1 VVLAGR
7 RRPADRSR
15 WPASVGYGIAHGD
28 EPPPDVTHAA
38 AASFLPLDF
47 LVLVVAVLGVLQM
60 TGEYTGGGAARATF
74 AAVPRRW
81 PVVLAKAGR
90 VRGGDAPVMA
100 VTAVASFLVCQA
112 FLGDDGVSLGDPG
125 VPGLVA
131 GAAASTVLLGLL
143 GLAVGTSLRHSA
155 AAITTLVAV
164 LFVVPVLLGPVLP
177 GDREDDVLKY
187 LPTVAGQ
194 AMYGSLGGADSPFP
208 TLSRARR
215 RSSSS
220 PGSRPRWP
228 AGRRCSCGGTSSDL
242 RGRWTGCARPRR
254 ATRDGWTPA
263 SPRSW
268 PR

>member
-1 VVLAGR
+1 MSERVTFPRVLRSELTKLVSLRSTWFSLGGVVLLTVSLAGV
-7 RRPADRSR
+7 
-15 WPASVGYGIAHGD
+15 VGYGIDHDG
-28 EPPPDVTHAA
+28 EPPADTTHAV

-60 TGEYTGGGAARATF
+60 TGEYNGGAARATF

-81 PVVLAKAGR
+81 PVVLAKAGAF
-90 VRGGDAPVMA
+90 VAVTAPVMA

-125 VPGLVA
+125 VPGQVA

-155 AAITTLVAV
+155 AAISTLVAV
-164 LFVVPVLLGPVLP
+164 LFIVPVLLGPVLP
-177 GDREDDVLKY
+177 GDREDDVLKF

-208 TLSRARR
+208 TLSAGASALVLVAWVAAALAAGTAVLVRR
-215 RSSSS
+215 
-220 PGSRPRWP
+220 
-228 AGRRCSCGGTSSDL
+228 DV
-242 RGRWTGCARPRR
+242 
-254 ATRDGWTPA
+254 
-263 SPRSW
+263 
-268 PR
+268 

>member
-1 VVLAGR
+1 MSERVTIPRVLRSELTKLVSLRSTWFSLGGVVLLTVSLAG
-7 RRPADRSR
+7 A
-15 WPASVGYGIAHGD
+15 VGYGIARGD
-28 EPPPDVTHAA
+28 EPPPDVTHAV

-81 PVVLAKAGR
+81 PVVLAKAGAF
-90 VRGGDAPVMA
+90 VAVTAPVMA
-100 VTAVASFLVCQA
+100 ATAVASFLVCQA

-177 GDREDDVLKY
+177 GDREDDVLKF

-208 TLSRARR
+208 TLS
-215 RSSSS
+215 
-220 PGSRPRWP
+220 
-228 AGRRCSCGGTSSDL
+228 AGASALVLVAWVAAALAGGTAVL
-242 RGRWTGCARPRR
+242 VRR
-254 ATRDGWTPA
+254 DV
-263 SPRSW
+263 
-268 PR
+268 